1 MLWSVGGI
9 VGVSVLALE
18 VASELPFC
26 GFVIE
31 GMFDTG
37 PDGNA
42 AKDEETA

>member
-1 MLWSVGGI
+1 VLWSVGGI

-18 VASELPFC
+18 AASELPFS

-31 GMFDTG
+31 GTFDPG